1 MSGSY
6 ESVKSTLISAL
17 DDNSISVIALSGK
30 WGTGK
35 SHLWK
40 KLGHTQ
46 KNKSKPI
53 YVSLFGVKTIN
64 ELKLRIVQNVSLNSD
79 DKYKEYKQNTT
90 SVLKSLAGKFLGVEV
105 ENLILLSM
113 PTLIKDRLV
122 VIDDLERKHVSLDIN
137 EVMGFINEYS
147 ENHKSRFLLLLNQD
161 RLADKA
167 IWEELHEKV
176 IDIEIV
182 LDPTPAD
189 AFSVATQD
197 NQPPYI
203 ELVSKAVETL
213 GINNIRVIR
222 RVCRVV
228 TKLLGKYASLD
239 KSTAIRVVPSTALL
253 TALHYRAIPDGPP
266 MTYVASYNST
276 QNMFAKYA
284 NKEERPPEEIKW
296 DALLQKLQINSSDE
310 YENIVYRYL
319 ITGVIEIEKLDGLIK
334 SYILSADESSAQ
346 VRAREFLDAYFWN
359 HSINKNSLIKMAS
372 SLIDDKLKFI
382 NASSITSIADAVEEL
397 GDLELANKLID
408 AWIMNL
414 EERVGSIE
422 ITEDSFDHFRQKI
435 NPKILGK
442 YKELKER
449 KYPSLSLTEAVT
461 RLARNSGWGNRE
473 REALAQSSIEQ
484 YETIIRNL
492 KSDDIGIF
500 LDQHFSWPRI
510 GGLMDDKSFAKAM
523 ANFEFA
529 CRNIC
534 FSEPNSRLCG
544 ILKREFNRN
553 GLADKL
559 LKPPG

>member
-1 MSGSY
+1 M
-6 ESVKSTLISAL
+6 
-17 DDNSISVIALSGK
+17 NS
-30 WGTGK
+30 
-35 SHLWK
+35 
-40 KLGHTQ
+40 
-46 KNKSKPI
+46 
-53 YVSLFGVKTIN
+53 
-64 ELKLRIVQNVSLNSD
+64 
-79 DKYKEYKQNTT
+79 
-90 SVLKSLAGKFLGVEV
+90 
-105 ENLILLSM
+105 
-113 PTLIKDRLV
+113 
-122 VIDDLERKHVSLDIN
+122 
-137 EVMGFINEYS
+137 
-147 ENHKSRFLLLLNQD
+147 
-161 RLADKA
+161 
-167 IWEELHEKV
+167 
-176 IDIEIV
+176 
-182 LDPTPAD
+182 
-189 AFSVATQD
+189 
-197 NQPPYI
+197 
-203 ELVSKAVETL
+203 
-213 GINNIRVIR
+213 
-222 RVCRVV
+222 
-228 TKLLGKYASLD
+228 
-239 KSTAIRVVPSTALL
+239 
-253 TALHYRAIPDGPP
+253 
-266 MTYVASYNST
+266 
-276 QNMFAKYA
+276 
-284 NKEERPPEEIKW
+284 
-296 DALLQKLQINSSDE
+296 
-310 YENIVYRYL
+310 
-319 ITGVIEIEKLDGLIK
+319 
-334 SYILSADESSAQ
+334 
-346 VRAREFLDAYFWN
+346 YFWN
-359 HSINKNSLIKMAS
+359 HSINKNSLIKLAS